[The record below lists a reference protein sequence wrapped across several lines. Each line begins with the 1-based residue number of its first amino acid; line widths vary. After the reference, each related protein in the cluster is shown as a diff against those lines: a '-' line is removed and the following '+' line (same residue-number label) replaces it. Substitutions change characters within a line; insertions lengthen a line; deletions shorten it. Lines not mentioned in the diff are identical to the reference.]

1 MKDKW
6 FSVSYYILYVLIE
19 ILLELI
25 FMQIAVRPFEMKRN
39 SPSTFSIFIF

>member
-25 FMQIAVRPFEMKRN
+25 FMQIAVQSAEIKSN
-39 SPSTFSIFIF
+39 SPSIFSIFIF